1 MQLSFLW
8 TRLNNL
14 LGPCVFS
21 PMGALHPL
29 QAAGRLPVASP
40 LDIWEEHMDYVWI
53 RVVTP
58 EWEYTQRLDV

>member
-1 MQLSFLW
+1 
-8 TRLNNL
+8 
-14 LGPCVFS
+14 
-21 PMGALHPL
+21 MGALHPL